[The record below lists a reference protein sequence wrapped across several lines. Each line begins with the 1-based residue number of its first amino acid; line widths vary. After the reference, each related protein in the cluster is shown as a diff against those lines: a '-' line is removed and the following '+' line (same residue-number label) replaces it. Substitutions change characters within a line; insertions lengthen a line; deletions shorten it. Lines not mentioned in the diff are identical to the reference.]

1 MTEKEK
7 IRHIF
12 HKLCDL
18 ETSAKTIRGVYWQS
32 PHTMTQRVYGSMH
45 LSDVRPSVRRPSVT
59 TGDAKRRIKYIQ
71 SDSPD
76 GSTNFTPRRLLK
88 MAHRGRSLK
97 STTAL
102 ICTEQE
108 SRKGE
113 ARKTIAF
120 CVTNVVPG
128 FLGAV

>member
-18 ETSAKTIRGVYWQS
+18 ETSAKAIRGVYWQS

-45 LSDVRPSVRRPSVT
+45 LSDVRPSVRPSVT

-88 MAHRGRSLK
+88 MAHRGQHRSGG
-97 STTAL
+97 
-102 ICTEQE
+102 E
-108 SRKGE
+108 SEIYDCLDMHGTRVSE
-113 ARKTIAF
+113 RRSA
-120 CVTNVVPG
+120 
-128 FLGAV
+128 